1 MSLYCG
7 IDLHSTNQ
15 VVVILDEED
24 RAVLERRLPNRLEVV
39 LEQLE
44 PYREELAGVAVES
57 TYNWYWLVDGLME
70 AQHSVSLVN
79 PSAVKQ
85 YEGLKH
91 TDDRHDARWLAH
103 LMRLGIL
110 PTGYIYPKE
119 DRPVRDLLRHRI
131 RLVEQRTANRLSV
144 QNVLAR
150 ETGQMIK
157 GNDLK
162 AFTGEEVR
170 ERLAS
175 PELCLVLESR
185 LRLIAT
191 LDEEIDRLEEAAL
204 ARGKLRPEY
213 RVLLSAQG
221 IGKTLGLVI
230 MYETGDI
237 GRFPGVGNYASY
249 CRCVRAFRE
258 SNRKKKGEGNRK
270 NGNPYLSWAFGQA
283 ATFARRYQPLAQ
295 KFHQR
300 KLAQRGPVVAT
311 RALAHKLSRAVY
323 FMLRDQVR
331 YDPALL
337 FR

>member
-24 RAVLERRLPNRLEVV
+24 RPVLERRLPNRLDVV
-39 LEQLE
+39 LEELGA
-44 PYREELAGVAVES
+44 YREDLAGIAVES

-70 AQHSVSLVN
+70 ADHSVSLVN
-79 PSAVKQ
+79 TSAVKQ

-91 TDDRHDARWLAH
+91 TDDRHDARWLAQM
-103 LMRLGIL
+103 MRLGIL
-110 PTGYIYPKE
+110 PTGYIYPKQ

-131 RLVEQRTANRLSV
+131 RLVQQRTANLLSV

-162 AFTGEEVR
+162 ALSGKEIR
-170 ERLAS
+170 KRLSS
-175 PELCLVLESR
+175 PELCVALDSR
-185 LRLIAT
+185 LRLIA
-191 LDEEIDRLEEAAL
+191 LLGEEVDRLEEAAL
-204 ARGKLRPEY
+204 ERGKLRPEY
-213 RVLLSAQG
+213 RVLLSAPG

-237 GRFPGVGNYASY
+237 GRFAGVGNYASY
-249 CRCVRAFRE
+249 CRCVRSDRV

-283 ATFARRYQPLAQ
+283 AHFARRYQPQAR
-295 KFHQR
+295 KFYQR
-300 KLAQRGPVVAT
+300 KLAQRGAVVAN

-323 FMLRDQVR
+323 FMLRDQTR
-331 YDPALL
+331 FDPGRL
-337 FR
+337 FQ

>member
-24 RAVLERRLPNRLEVV
+24 RSVRERRLPNRLEVV
-39 LEQLE
+39 LQELE
-44 PYREELAGVAVES
+44 PFREDLTGIAVES

-70 AQHSVSLVN
+70 AGHSVSLVN
-79 PSAVKQ
+79 TSAVKQ

-131 RLVEQRTANRLSV
+131 RLVEQRTANLLSV

-162 AFTGEEVR
+162 AFSGDGVR
-170 ERLAS
+170 ERLSS
-175 PELCLVLESR
+175 PELCLALDSR
-185 LRLIAT
+185 LRLIAV

-204 ARGKLRPEY
+204 ARAKLRPEY
-213 RVLLSAQG
+213 RVLLSVQG

-237 GRFPGVGNYASY
+237 GRFPAVGNYASY
-249 CRCVRAFRE
+249 CRCVRTNRV
-258 SNRKKKGEGNRK
+258 SNRRKKGEGNRK

-283 ATFARRYQPLAQ
+283 AFFARRCQPRAR
-295 KFHQR
+295 KFYER
-300 KLAQRGPVVAT
+300 KLAERGPVVAN

-323 FMLRDQVR
+323 FMLRDQVH

>member
-1 MSLYCG
+1 
-7 IDLHSTNQ
+7 
-15 VVVILDEED
+15 V
-24 RAVLERRLPNRLEVV
+24 
-39 LEQLE
+39 
-44 PYREELAGVAVES
+44 
-57 TYNWYWLVDGLME
+57 
-70 AQHSVSLVN
+70 
-79 PSAVKQ
+79 
-85 YEGLKH
+85 
-91 TDDRHDARWLAH
+91 
-103 LMRLGIL
+103 RLGIL

-119 DRPVRDLLRHRI
+119 DRPVRDLLRHRV
-131 RLVEQRTANRLSV
+131 RLVEQRTANLLAV

-162 AFTGEEVR
+162 SFTGEAVR
-170 ERLAS
+170 ERLSS
-175 PELCLVLESR
+175 PELCLALDSR

-191 LDEEIDRLEEAAL
+191 LDEEINRLEAAAL
-204 ARGKLRPEY
+204 ERAKLRPEY
-213 RVLLSAQG
+213 RVLLSVKG
-221 IGKTLGLVI
+221 IGKTLALVI

-249 CRCVRAFRE
+249 CRCVRAYRE

-283 ATFARRYQPLAQ
+283 AVYARRYQPLAQ